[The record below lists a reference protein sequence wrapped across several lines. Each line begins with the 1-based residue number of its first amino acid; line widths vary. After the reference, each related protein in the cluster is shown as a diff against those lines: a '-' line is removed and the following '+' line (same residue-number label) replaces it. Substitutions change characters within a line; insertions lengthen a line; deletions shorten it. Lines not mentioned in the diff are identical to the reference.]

1 MLCIPCTTLVLHCG
15 ISPWNTTPSENV
27 HLFWTGLPC
36 IFLLFHNYISSE
48 VPPHW
53 LPGPALCCGQAVGAS
68 CVSHRAAS
76 ASPYRGSAAGAE
88 VDLRHISCFYFF
100 SPSNIFSETKIQ
112 ADAFTSVVT
121 SAVLQCGRSWT
132 FNTSQHFSLLYMF
145 EYRSCLADSVWVNL
159 GDYLRLYTYAIN
171 CLLMYKSEFW

>member
-1 MLCIPCTTLVLHCG
+1 MFTCSGQDYHAFFCSFLITFLQRCHHAGCQAQLC
-15 ISPWNTTPSENV
+15 
-27 HLFWTGLPC
+27 
-36 IFLLFHNYISSE
+36 
-48 VPPHW
+48 
-53 LPGPALCCGQAVGAS
+53 AVARPLELAS
-68 CVSHRAAS
+68 VSHRAAS